1 MRDFVFFKDE
11 FIADVIVF
19 VADAA
24 EGRDCIDAAMPDC
37 RL

>member
-1 MRDFVFFKDE
+1 MRDLLFFNVE
-11 FIADVIVF
+11 FIAEVIVF

-24 EGRDCIDAAMPDC
+24 EGKDCIDAAMPDC